1 MSVIAPVPADVLP
14 IGPSTDDPDNFDIES
29 DAFVAAQRPFGIQM
43 NALGQNV
50 YANALDAAASATA
63 AQAQA
68 NAAIAAVGALPWV
81 SGTTYSIGNERYSLM
96 NLQSYRRK
104 TNGAGTTDPSIDT
117 ANWAP
122 VSTIGVADEV
132 VSVSGSNGYGS
143 TNTKI
148 LQFTTVNQ
156 AVGTAITFASTAAAG
171 ASFTINEA
179 GLYEVVFVAVTTAGS
194 QSQVG
199 VSLNSTQLTSS
210 IHGITPLAT
219 RFINGTILN
228 AGNFL
233 AMSRVSRFAAGDV
246 LRAHTDGV
254 ASVSGDCIF
263 SVRKVGNV

>member
-1 MSVIAPVPADVLP
+1 MTVTAPVPADVLP
-14 IGPSTDDPDNFDIES
+14 IGPSTDDPDNFDTEA
-29 DAFVAAQRPFGIQM
+29 DAFVTAQRPFGIQM

-50 YANALDAAASATA
+50 YANALDAAASATT

-68 NAAIAAVGALPWV
+68 NAAIAAVGAAPWV
-81 SGTTYSIGNERYSLM
+81 SGTTYTIGNERYSLI

-104 TNGAGTTDPSIDT
+104 TNGAGTADPLIDT
-117 ANWAP
+117 TNWAP

-156 AVGTAITFASTAAAG
+156 AVGTAITFASSAAAG

-179 GLYEVVFVAVTTAGS
+179 GLYEVCFVATTTAGS

-199 VSLNSTQLTSS
+199 VSLNSAQLTGG
-210 IHGITPLAT
+210 IQGITPLAT
-219 RFINGTILN
+219 RFINGTI
-228 AGNFL
+228 AAIGNFL
-233 AMSRVSRFAAGDV
+233 PMTRTSRFAAGDV
-246 LRAHTDGV
+246 LRPHTDGV
-254 ASVSGDCIF
+254 GSVSGDCIF
-263 SVRKVGNV
+263 TIRKVGNV